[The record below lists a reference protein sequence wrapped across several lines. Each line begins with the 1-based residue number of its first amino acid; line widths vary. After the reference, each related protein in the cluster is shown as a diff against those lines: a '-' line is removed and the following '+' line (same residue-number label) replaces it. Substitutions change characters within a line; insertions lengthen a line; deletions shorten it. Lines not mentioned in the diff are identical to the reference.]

1 MSDELRPG
9 EIAPTPRPAMTVPVE
24 GRLAGID
31 YGTVRIGIAITDR
44 RQSLASPLENYQRR
58 TPALDGQR
66 FQQLVKQEEIV
77 GFVLGLPIH
86 LNGADSQKSLEV
98 RKFAKWLE
106 PLVNRPIV
114 FCDER
119 YTSREAESFLIAV
132 DMPRKKRKQRLDKLA
147 AQIMLQAFLESRRRG
162 ENAELPLDD

>member
-1 MSDELRPG
+1 MEAVL
-9 EIAPTPRPAMTVPVE
+9 PTE
-24 GRLAGID
+24 GRLAAID

-58 TPALDGQR
+58 GIEADGKR
-66 FQQLVKQEEIV
+66 FRDLVKQEDIV
-77 GFVLGLPIH
+77 GFVIGLPIH
-86 LNGADSQKSLEV
+86 LSGRDSQKSLEV
-98 RKFAKWLE
+98 RKFAVWLRDLTGI
-106 PLVNRPIV
+106 PTM

-119 YTSREAESFLIAV
+119 YTSKEAESMLIDV

-147 AQIMLQAFLESRRRG
+147 AQILLSGFLDSRRRG

>member
-1 MSDELRPG
+1 MDPLL
-9 EIAPTPRPAMTVPVE
+9 PTE
-24 GRLAGID
+24 GRLAAID

-58 TPALDGQR
+58 GVDADAKR
-66 FQQLVKQEEIV
+66 FRDLAKQEEIV
-77 GFVLGLPIH
+77 GFVVGLPVH
-86 LNGADSQKSLEV
+86 LSGRESQKSLEV
-98 RKFAKWLE
+98 RKFAVWLRE
-106 PLVNRPIV
+106 LTGIPTM

-119 YTSREAESFLIAV
+119 YTSKEAESMLIDV

-147 AQIMLQAFLESRRRG
+147 AQILLNGFLDSRRRG